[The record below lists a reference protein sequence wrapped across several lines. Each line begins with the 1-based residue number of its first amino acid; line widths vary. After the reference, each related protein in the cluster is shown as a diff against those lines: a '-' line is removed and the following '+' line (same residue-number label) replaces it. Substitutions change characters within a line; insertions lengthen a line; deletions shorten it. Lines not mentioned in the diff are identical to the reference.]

1 MEVAMKDTKDS
12 TASGLRD
19 KQSLPEA
26 TLAEVVFSGE
36 CWVTVAARQD

>member
-1 MEVAMKDTKDS
+1 MKDTKDS

-19 KQSLPEA
+19 RKQKQSLPEA